1 MQPELKCILNIAGN
15 VYNFKWYYST
25 SEEPYNIDVVTSDA
39 GFAVKV
45 IDKTL

>member
-1 MQPELKCILNIAGN
+1 MYIILNGI
-15 VYNFKWYYST
+15 ST

-45 IDKTL
+45 IVKTL